1 VPQGNRGGASRN
13 VPCHR
18 KGTCRSTR
26 PALTRFRMRSFGN
39 GCSATH
45 APTAPRS
52 IHAKTEAAA
61 AKTKRPIVVKRIP
74 AKTNEP
80 AVKKPATKKKR
91 EVACCATGG
100 HRPRAML
107 QKNAPA
113 IATARAFPRHPPN
126 PRAYPS
132 ENSSL
137 KDQT

>member
-1 VPQGNRGGASRN
+1 MPQGNREGSSRN

-80 AVKKPATKKKR
+80 AVKKPATTKKR
-91 EVACCATGG
+91 EVACCTTGG
-100 HRPRAML
+100 QKPKTKLPRKHA
-107 QKNAPA
+107 A
-113 IATARAFPRHPPN
+113 IAYARG
-126 PRAYPS
+126 
-132 ENSSL
+132 L
-137 KDQT
+137 L